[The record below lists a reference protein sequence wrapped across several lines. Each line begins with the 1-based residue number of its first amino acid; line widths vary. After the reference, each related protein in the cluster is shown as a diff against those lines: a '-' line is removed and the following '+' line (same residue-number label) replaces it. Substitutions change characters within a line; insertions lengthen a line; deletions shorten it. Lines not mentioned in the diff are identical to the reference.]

1 MEGCRRKLKCLSIP
15 EKVKVI
21 EAVDRKDKIK
31 QEIAKEFDIPVS
43 TLSTIL
49 KKKDKILPN
58 SELEIV
64 RVNVREKLNFLVLNK
79 LQ

>member
-31 QEIAKEFDIPVS
+31 QEIDKKFDIPVS
-43 TLSTIL
+43 TLSTIF
-49 KKKDKILPN
+49 KKDEVGISHCMKY
-58 SELEIV
+58 EIISGY
-64 RVNVREKLNFLVLNK
+64 
-79 LQ
+79 